1 MATCFNCGKD
11 GHFASSCPEPK
22 DIGDIEEM
30 EEGETSDESG
40 KEEP

>member
-1 MATCFNCGKD
+1 MAMYFNCGKD